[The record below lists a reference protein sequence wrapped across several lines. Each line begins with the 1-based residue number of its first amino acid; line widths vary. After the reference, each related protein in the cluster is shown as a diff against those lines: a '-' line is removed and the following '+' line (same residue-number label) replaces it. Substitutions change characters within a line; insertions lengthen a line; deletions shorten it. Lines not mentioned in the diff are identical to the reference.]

1 MDDDGFATHSRRR
14 RGTIRDRDGG
24 SSLSRTPRYTGT
36 DEYFEKAHAQRYGR
50 EEGLGPNGK
59 HHHGSARFPRGSER
73 EVMHTQYSRSTK
85 PRDMSRTAYEEE
97 LSAAGREFKR
107 MGIQEQQYYKKHT
120 GGLTPHQHERLDPRA
135 SDFRDNSFR

>member
-1 MDDDGFATHSRRR
+1 MDDDGFATLSRRR

-36 DEYFEKAHAQRYGR
+36 DEYFEEAHARRYGR

-73 EVMHTQYSRSTK
+73 EVMHTQYSRSTR
-85 PRDMSRTAYEEE
+85 PRDMSRTAYEDE

-120 GGLTPHQHERLDPRA
+120 GGLTPLQHERLDPRA